1 MGEGRMKVIDWFCHS
16 SEIREQI
23 ENSRE
28 RLYRVAYSWCHDMDL
43 ADDLVQDTV
52 IKAFRNNKQ
61 LRDVKAINSWLF
73 RILYNCWC
81 DHLRSKKD
89 TVSYDD
95 NLQYHDQSPENITA
109 TLETVTQVQNSI
121 KALPEGQR
129 QVVTLVAMEG
139 FSYGEVAEILDI
151 PIGTVMSR
159 LCRARNTLAERLK
172 KSSQMIRKINPALR
186 RVK

>member
-1 MGEGRMKVIDWFCHS
+1 MKMVDWFCHS
-16 SEIREQI
+16 SEIKEQI
-23 ENSRE
+23 EESRE
-28 RLYRVAYSWCHDMDL
+28 RLYRVAYSWSHDSDL
-43 ADDLVQDTV
+43 ADDLVQETV
-52 IKAFRNNKQ
+52 IKAFRNNRQ

-95 NLQYHDQSPENITA
+95 NLRYHHQSPENLTA
-109 TLETVTQVQNSI
+109 NLETVTLVQNSI
-121 KALPEGQR
+121 EALPERQR
-129 QVVTLVAMEG
+129 QVITLVAMEG

-159 LCRARNTLAERLK
+159 LCRARNTLTKRLK
-172 KSSQMIRKINPALR
+172 KSSRMIRNINPALR